1 MKIPFKQTPNYSI
14 GKEKK
19 IGWCIHGTLGAYKG
33 AVEWLSNGNRE
44 NRSSAHFV
52 IGRNEGEIIQ
62 LCKISDVA
70 WHAGNVSNPNERA
83 RKVLPKKLDGTYDN
97 PNKFFVG
104 VEMAWGYDVNGDG
117 KITAID
123 KTLTEWQLKA
133 LCELIQASQSEVPLK
148 ADTILT
154 HTDIASYKGD
164 NLSDVVQEVIKRII
178 PPIKEEMIQVMVPKS
193 KLEKV
198 LKYMN
203 TI

>member
-1 MKIPFKQTPNYSI
+1 MQIPFKQTPNYSI

-19 IGWCIHGTLGAYKG
+19 IGWVIHGTLGAYKG
-33 AVEWLSNGNRE
+33 AIEWLSNGNRE

-62 LCKISDVA
+62 LVKISDVA

-83 RKVLPKKLDGTYDN
+83 RKVLLKKLDGNFDN

-133 LCELIQASQSEVPLK
+133 LCELLQASQSEVPLK

-178 PPIKEEMIQVMVPKS
+178 PPVKEEMIQVMVPKS

-198 LKYMN
+198 LKYIN

>member
-1 MKIPFKQTPNYSI
+1 MQIPFKQTPNYSI

-19 IGWCIHGTLGAYKG
+19 IGWVIHGTLGAYKG
-33 AVEWLSNGNRE
+33 AIEWLSNGNRE

-62 LCKISDVA
+62 LVKISDVA

-83 RKVLPKKLDGTYDN
+83 RKVLPKKLDGNFDN

-133 LCELIQASQSEVPLK
+133 LCELLQASQSEVPLK

-178 PPIKEEMIQVMVPKS
+178 PPVKEEMIQVMVPKS

-203 TI
+203 SI